1 MKYARQ
7 ASVPE
12 WYGSDE
18 SKLYE
23 SATSGSSPSN
33 EWYGFDDRA
42 DAIAYIGLAFGS
54 QSFLDDFCPHTDG
67 EIYAYD
73 QFTPES
79 VANAFAQDEY
89 ILVEQSEPANLAEMI
104 WAESS
109 F

>member
-7 ASVPE
+7 ERRPE
-12 WYGSDE
+12 WYDSDE
-18 SKLYE
+18 SKIYE
-23 SATSGSSPSN
+23 SATSGSHFLN
-33 EWYGFDDRA
+33 EWYEFDDRA
-42 DAIAYIGLAFGS
+42 DAIAYIGRAFGS
-54 QSFLDDFCPHTDG
+54 QSFTDEFTPHSDG

-89 ILVEQSEPANLAEMI
+89 VLIEQAEPASIAEMV

>member
-7 ASVPE
+7 ASKPE
-12 WYGSDE
+12 WFEAETD
-18 SKLYE
+18 KIYE
-23 SATSGSSPSN
+23 KATSGSHFLN
-33 EWYGFDDRA
+33 EWYSFDSRA

-54 QSFLDDFCPHTDG
+54 QTFLDEFTPHTDG

-79 VANAFAQDEY
+79 VATAYSQDDY
-89 ILVEQSEPANLAEMI
+89 VLIEQSEPACISDMVL
-104 WAESS
+104 AESS